1 MSIDFVQV
9 ITQIISFLLMY
20 WILKRFAW
28 KNILG
33 ALHNRK
39 HKIQSEYDSI
49 AEQKNKMDEI
59 ISEYQTKLK
68 ELDIYSQ
75 LKIQKAVDDAKL
87 QAQNIHHDAQ
97 EEARYILIKAKED
110 SQKEI
115 QQAQVQLKQ
124 EIVGLTMDA
133 IEKVLQ
139 GNLDEKKQK
148 DILNGITEYVE
159 AH

>member
-1 MSIDFVQV
+1 MRVDFVQV
-9 ITQIISFLLMY
+9 ITQIISFLLMF

-28 KNILG
+28 KHLLG
-33 ALHNRK
+33 GLNARK
-39 HKIQSEYDSI
+39 LKIQSEYDSI
-49 AEQKNKMDEI
+49 AEQKNKMDEL

-68 ELDIYSQ
+68 ELDIYAK
-75 LKIQKAVDDAKL
+75 LKIQKAVDEAKL
-87 QAQNIHHDAQ
+87 QAQNIHQDAQ

-110 SQKEI
+110 TQREI
-115 QQAQVQLKQ
+115 QHAQAQLKQ
-124 EIVGLTMDA
+124 EIVGITMGA

-139 GNLDEKKQK
+139 GNLDENKQK